1 MRAVDILEKRRL
13 GEELNSDEISFFI
26 NGYVDGTIP
35 DYQASAFLMSCCF
48 NQLTARETRDLTE
61 VMRTSGDTIEFGS
74 KIDGYTVDK
83 HSTGGVGDKTTLVL
97 GPLVAACGLKV
108 AKMSGRGLGHTGGTL
123 DKLEAI
129 DGLSTE
135 LSGDHFLDIVNEIGI
150 AVCGQT
156 GNIVPADKKLYA
168 LRDVTAT
175 VEDTSLIAAS
185 IMSKKLAISNQG
197 LVLDVKTGDGAFM
210 KTLDGAV
217 DLAKCMVEIG
227 RLMQRDV
234 IALVTEMGIPLGR
247 TVGNSLEV
255 LEAIQTLK
263 GQGPEDLV
271 KLCCEL
277 GGRLL
282 RLGGIVSDN
291 ESGYDRILSSIS
303 DGSGLH
309 KFEQMV
315 EAQGGSLISLHNLE
329 ISSKTVD
336 VVAESGSYVRGM
348 NALSFGNGAM
358 KLGAGRARKDDEV
371 DFTVGLVINKK
382 VGDFVNQGES
392 LCTIHYNDDTKL
404 DEVKQQIYNAYD
416 FSAEAQPNPKII
428 LAEVDEKGSRFY

>member
-1 MRAVDILEKRRL
+1 
-13 GEELNSDEISFFI
+13 
-26 NGYVDGTIP
+26 
-35 DYQASAFLMSCCF
+35 MSCCF

-61 VMRTSGDTIEFGS
+61 VMRTSGDTIEFGN
-74 KIDGYTVDK
+74 KIQGYTIDK

-135 LSGDHFLDIVNEIGI
+135 LSGDRFLHIVNEIGI

-185 IMSKKLAISNQG
+185 IMSKLAISNQG

-227 RLMQRDV
+227 RLMHRDV

-263 GQGPEDLV
+263 
-271 KLCCEL
+271 
-277 GGRLL
+277 R
-282 RLGGIVSDN
+282 
-291 ESGYDRILSSIS
+291 
-303 DGSGLH
+303 
-309 KFEQMV
+309 
-315 EAQGGSLISLHNLE
+315 
-329 ISSKTVD
+329 
-336 VVAESGSYVRGM
+336 
-348 NALSFGNGAM
+348 
-358 KLGAGRARKDDEV
+358 
-371 DFTVGLVINKK
+371 
-382 VGDFVNQGES
+382 
-392 LCTIHYNDDTKL
+392 
-404 DEVKQQIYNAYD
+404 
-416 FSAEAQPNPKII
+416 
-428 LAEVDEKGSRFY
+428 

>member
-13 GEELNSDEISFFI
+13 GEELSAAEIDFFI
-26 NGYVDGTIP
+26 KGYVNGSIP

-48 NQLTARETRDLTE
+48 NHLSASETRDLTE
-61 VMRTSGDTIEFGS
+61 VMRTSGDTIDFGNRI
-74 KIDGYTVDK
+74 KGYTVDK

-97 GPLVAACGLKV
+97 GPLVAACGLMV

-129 DGLSTE
+129 KGLRTE
-135 LSGDHFLDIVNEIGI
+135 LEEEHFLDIVNRVGI

-197 LVLDVKTGDGAFM
+197 LILDVKTGEGAFM
-210 KTLDGAV
+210 KTLDGAIE
-217 DLAKCMVEIG
+217 LADCMVKIG
-227 RLMQRDV
+227 RLMNRDV
-234 IALVTEMGIPLGR
+234 IALVTEMGVPLGR

-255 LEAIQTLK
+255 LEAVQTLQ

-271 KLCCEL
+271 QLCCEL

-282 RLGGIVSDN
+282 RLGGKVDSN
-291 ESGYDRILSSIS
+291 PEGFDRIATAIA
-303 DGSGLH
+303 DGSGLK
-309 KFEQMV
+309 KFEEMV
-315 EAQGGSLISLHNLE
+315 QAQGGDLRSLHALE
-329 ISSKTVD
+329 ISNKTLEVRASKS
-336 VVAESGSYVRGM
+336 AYVSSM
-348 NALSFGNGAM
+348 NALAFGNGAM
-358 KLGAGRARKDDEV
+358 KLGAGRARKEDQIDV
-371 DFTVGLVINKK
+371 TVGLTIHKK
-382 VGDFVNQGES
+382 VGDAVKQGET
-392 LCTIHYNDDTKL
+392 LCTLHYSSEDGLEEIRK
-404 DEVKQQIYNAYD
+404 QIYEAYSFTD
-416 FSAEAQPNPKII
+416 EIVPPRKII
-428 LAEVDEKGSRFY
+428 LAEVDDEGSRLY

>member
-1 MRAVDILEKRRL
+1 MRAVDILERRRL
-13 GEELNSDEISFFI
+13 GKELSSQEISFFI
-26 NGYVDGTIP
+26 NGYVNGSIP

-48 NQLTARETRDLTE
+48 NKLTARETRDLTE

-129 DGLSTE
+129 EGLSTE
-135 LSGDHFLDIVNEIGI
+135 LSGDHFLNIVNDIGI

-210 KTLDGAV
+210 KTLEGAV
-217 DLAKCMVEIG
+217 DLAQCMVEIG
-227 RLMQRDV
+227 QLMQRDV
-234 IALVTEMGIPLGR
+234 IAMVTEMGIPLGR

-255 LEAIQTLK
+255 LEAVETLK
-263 GQGPEDLV
+263 GEGPQDLV
-271 KLCCEL
+271 ELSCEL

-282 RLGGIVSDN
+282 RLGGLAADN
-291 ESGYDRILSSIS
+291 KSGYKSILASIE
-303 DGSGLH
+303 DGTGLR
-309 KFEQMV
+309 KLEQMV
-315 EAQGGSLISLHNLE
+315 EAQGGKLDSLHNLE
-329 ISSKTVD
+329 ISNKTVE
-336 VVAESGSYVRGM
+336 VVAEEASYVKSM

-358 KLGAGRARKDDEV
+358 KLGAGRARKEDKV
-371 DFTVGLVINKK
+371 DFTVGLVIHKK
-382 VGDFVNQGES
+382 VGDFVERGES
-392 LCTIHYNDDTKL
+392 LCTIHYNNDAQL
-404 DEVKQQIYNAYD
+404 EEVKQQIYNAYT
-416 FSAEAQPNPKII
+416 FSTELQPKPKII
-428 LAEVDEKGSRFY
+428 LAEVDDKGSRFY

>member
-13 GEELNSDEISFFI
+13 GKELSSEEISFFI
-26 NGYVDGTIP
+26 KGYVDGSIP

-48 NQLTARETRDLTE
+48 NKLTPSETRDLTE
-61 VMRTSGDTIEFGS
+61 VMRTSGDTIEFGN
-74 KIDGYTVDK
+74 KINGYTVDK

-135 LSGDHFLDIVNEIGI
+135 LSGDRFLDIVNEIGI

-217 DLAKCMVEIG
+217 DLSRCMVEIG

-234 IALVTEMGIPLGR
+234 IALVTEMGVPLGR

-255 LEAIQTLK
+255 LEAIQTLR
-263 GQGPEDLV
+263 GEGPEDLV
-271 KLCCEL
+271 ELCCQL

-282 RLGGIVSDN
+282 RLGGIVSNN
-291 ESGYDRILSSIS
+291 ELGYERILTSIN

-315 EAQGGSLISLHNLE
+315 EAQGGDLSSLHNLE
-329 ISSKTVD
+329 ISTKTIEI
-336 VVAESGSYVRGM
+336 VAESNSYIKSM

-358 KLGAGRARKDDEV
+358 KLGAGRASKEDDV
-371 DFTVGLVINKK
+371 DVTVGLVIHKK
-382 VGDFVNQGES
+382 VGDFVNLGES
-392 LCTIHYNDDTKL
+392 LCTIYYNNDTHL
-404 DEVKQQIYNAYD
+404 DEVKRQIYNAYD
-416 FSAEAQPNPKII
+416 FSAEKQSKPKII
-428 LAEVDEKGSRFY
+428 LAEVDEKGLQFY